1 MLGMAISVLKV
12 IQKTTQDILRTMS
25 RAKQKGTN
33 AESAVVSY
41 LQSRFPYAQIERRA
55 LQGSRDRG
63 DITGL
68 PGIVIEV
75 KADKSYRI
83 TEWLKET
90 EQERINDNA
99 RLGILV
105 VKPKGIGSANTNKWW
120 AIVPFEV
127 MVDLMKVND

>member
-1 MLGMAISVLKV
+1 
-12 IQKTTQDILRTMS
+12 MS

-33 AESAVVSY
+33 AESAVVTY
-41 LQSRFPYAQIERRA
+41 LQQRFPYAQIERRA

-127 MVDLMKVND
+127 MVDLMKAND

>member
-1 MLGMAISVLKV
+1 MVTKSVLMLMNR
-12 IQKTTQDILRTMS
+12 TTQDILISMS

-41 LQSRFPYAQIERRA
+41 LQSRYPFAQIERRA
-55 LQGSRDRG
+55 LQGSKDRG

-83 TEWLKET
+83 NEWLKET
-90 EQERINDNA
+90 EQERLNDNA
-99 RLGILV
+99 KLGILV

-127 MVDLMKVND
+127 MVDLMESKNV

>member
-1 MLGMAISVLKV
+1 MAIKSVLKL
-12 IQKTTQDILRTMS
+12 ILMKTQDILILMS

-33 AESAVVSY
+33 AESAVVTY

-55 LQGSRDRG
+55 LQGNKDRG

-83 TEWLKET
+83 NEWLRET
-90 EQERINDNA
+90 EQERLNDNA
-99 RLGILV
+99 KLGILV

-127 MVDLMKVND
+127 MVDLIKDDD

>member
-1 MLGMAISVLKV
+1 MVTKSVLMLMS
-12 IQKTTQDILRTMS
+12 KTTQDILISMS

-41 LQSRFPYAQIERRA
+41 LQSRYPFAQIERRA
-55 LQGSRDRG
+55 LQGSKDRG

-83 TEWLKET
+83 NEWLKET
-90 EQERINDNA
+90 EQERLNDNA
-99 RLGILV
+99 KLGILV
-105 VKPKGIGSANTNKWW
+105 VKPKGIGSAHTNKWW

-127 MVDLMKVND
+127 MVDLIENKNV